1 MKIAFP
7 LEPVVGVCGVAAP
20 NGPLG
25 VCCAPPAKLNAKPC
39 CTAGD
44 VGCRVPEPNPNGF
57 DAGCCA
63 GALAGPANW
72 NGVDDAG
79 ANGCAPNAG
88 LVGAEPNAAPL
99 AGELNEKGV
108 ALVGGGG

>member
-1 MKIAFP
+1 
-7 LEPVVGVCGVAAP
+7 
-20 NGPLG
+20 
-25 VCCAPPAKLNAKPC
+25 
-39 CTAGD
+39 